1 MLLAIVAGSA
11 LHFFLFLRHLEER
24 RSGRPAIW
32 WSFAMA
38 GVAVHLA
45 NALGLVG
52 PASFGLFFLG
62 LVIILGQAAAE
73 FVYMVFKLIDPA
85 AAS

>member
-1 MLLAIVAGSA
+1 
-11 LHFFLFLRHLEER
+11 
-24 RSGRPAIW
+24 
-32 WSFAMA
+32 MA